1 MCDSHDC
8 STKKLEL
15 AIIKMKLADRSFTQG
30 KPEKSTSYRTT
41 SDIFRIPVTL
51 FFSMAYVYFMSDKR
65 DGEIYFNLTD
75 KKCEEENRGYA
86 MPRTQLNIYDQGIEV
101 TTVKTFK
108 NLGKSFHDNVGAD
121 NVMNS
126 RMKLLIEVGG
136 NN

>member
-1 MCDSHDC
+1 
-8 STKKLEL
+8 
-15 AIIKMKLADRSFTQG
+15 
-30 KPEKSTSYRTT
+30 
-41 SDIFRIPVTL
+41 
-51 FFSMAYVYFMSDKR
+51 MSNRR

-75 KKCEEENRGYA
+75 KKCEKENRGYA
-86 MPRTQLNIYDQGIEV
+86 MHRTQLNIYDQGIEV

>member
-1 MCDSHDC
+1 
-8 STKKLEL
+8 
-15 AIIKMKLADRSFTQG
+15 
-30 KPEKSTSYRTT
+30 
-41 SDIFRIPVTL
+41 
-51 FFSMAYVYFMSDKR
+51 
-65 DGEIYFNLTD
+65 
-75 KKCEEENRGYA
+75 

-126 RMKLLIEVGG
+126 RIKLLIEVGG